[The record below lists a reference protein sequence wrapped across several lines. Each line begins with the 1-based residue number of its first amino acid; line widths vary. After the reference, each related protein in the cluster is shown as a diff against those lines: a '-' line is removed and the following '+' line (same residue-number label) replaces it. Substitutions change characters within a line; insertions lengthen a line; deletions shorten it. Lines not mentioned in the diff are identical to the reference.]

1 MTNSNNEFSVTSKLG
16 ASEFKDD
23 SARIQMATLELAA
36 LYHENSLSTKAID
49 ILECL
54 INSRIQPSAVIYLAL
69 GDLYVNEGSD
79 TSAKSCYTK
88 AVEIALATGDRQVL
102 VAAKAGTANIQAI
115 VGASE
120 ANRLAQD
127 ALAEFEALEN
137 IHKWEQIKERV
148 NSLISK
154 EQKLPVLLLS
164 LACGDCNAFGNPGR
178 YIRSGGQWLCTGC

>member
-1 MTNSNNEFSVTSKLG
+1 MTNFKNEFSVTSKLG

-88 AVEIALATGDRQVL
+88 AVEIALATEDRQVL